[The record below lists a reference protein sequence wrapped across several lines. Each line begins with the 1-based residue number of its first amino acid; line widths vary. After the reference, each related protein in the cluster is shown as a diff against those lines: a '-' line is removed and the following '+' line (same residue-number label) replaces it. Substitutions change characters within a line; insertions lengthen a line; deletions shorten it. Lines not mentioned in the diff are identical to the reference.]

1 MIELDLN
8 TNDAEALL
16 RHAEE
21 HAPNTGDPREGA
33 RLADALADLVEAINR
48 SFKRED

>member
-16 RHAEE
+16 RNAEGR
-21 HAPNTGDPREGA
+21 APNTGDPCEGA

-48 SFKRED
+48 PFKRVD